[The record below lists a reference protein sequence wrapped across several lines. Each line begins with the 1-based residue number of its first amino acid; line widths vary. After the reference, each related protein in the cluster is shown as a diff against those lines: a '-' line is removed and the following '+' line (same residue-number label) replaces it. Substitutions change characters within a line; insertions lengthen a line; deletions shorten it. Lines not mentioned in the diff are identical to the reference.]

1 MYKGTARPF
10 MGQWRS
16 VDVFKSL
23 DSVMRAKKKVLECA
37 CMRYVCMCECLR
49 PVTKSRYRE
58 ESVIQPFPL

>member
-23 DSVMRAKKKVLECA
+23 DSITRAKKKKKKCWNVCA
-37 CMRYVCMCECLR
+37 CVMSVCANACGRSQKVSTE
-49 PVTKSRYRE
+49 KS
-58 ESVIQPFPL
+58 Q

>member
-23 DSVMRAKKKVLECA
+23 DSVTRAKKKCWNVCA
-37 CMRYVCMCECLR
+37 CVMCVCANACGRSQKVGTE
-49 PVTKSRYRE
+49 KS
-58 ESVIQPFPL
+58 Q